1 MITKFVI
8 TYINKMTVRIMAM
21 ISASLSESP
30 DLSPIAL
37 AHLRQISPI
46 GSDNTYQTT

>member
-8 TYINKMTVRIMAM
+8 TYINKMTVRIAAM

-30 DLSPIAL
+30 DLLPIAL
-37 AHLRQISPI
+37 AHLLQISPI
-46 GSDNTYQTT
+46 GSDNIYQTT